1 MQPHIA
7 SRLAERIRPWFGLAL
22 AGTAVV
28 GMGLTLGFAAVHATA
43 VSIGSA
49 MVSHLAGSGS
59 ASVLAVFGITL
70 GPLGLTFPCWAT
82 NAPSWKGRR
91 RLPLRRWWRS

>member
-1 MQPHIA
+1 MQPHFA

-22 AGTAVV
+22 AGAAVV
-28 GMGLTLGFAAVHATA
+28 GIGLTLGIAALHATA
-43 VSIGSA
+43 VSIGPG
-49 MVSHLAGSGS
+49 MISHLPGSGS

-82 NAPSWKGRR
+82 NAPSWNGRR
-91 RLPLRRWWRS
+91 RLRLRFWQ

>member
-7 SRLAERIRPWFGLAL
+7 SRLAERIRPWVGLAL
-22 AGTAVV
+22 ASTAVV
-28 GMGLTLGFAAVHATA
+28 GMGLPLGLATLHATA
-43 VSIGSA
+43 VSVGRG

-59 ASVLAVFGITL
+59 TSLLAVFGITL

-82 NAPSWKGRR
+82 NAPSWMGRR
-91 RLPLRRWWRS
+91 RLRLRFWQ